1 VSREVIVRRMLSL
14 NLIDIRFYQEKRDQ
28 YNQEYEKRRTRRKGY
43 PSPII
48 DALSIMG
55 KSFIGLALENLNRGM
70 ITTSD
75 FSEFVGLKIKHLD
88 RLSEHFIL
96 R

>member
-1 VSREVIVRRMLSL
+1 MLSL
-14 NLIDIRFYQEKRDQ
+14 HLIDIQFYQEKRDQ
-28 YNQEYEKRRTRRKGY
+28 YNREYEKIRIRRKGY

-48 DALSIMG
+48 NALSVMG

-75 FSEFVGLKIKHLD
+75 FSEFVGLKIKHLEG
-88 RLSEHFIL
+88 LSEHFL
-96 R
+96 LH